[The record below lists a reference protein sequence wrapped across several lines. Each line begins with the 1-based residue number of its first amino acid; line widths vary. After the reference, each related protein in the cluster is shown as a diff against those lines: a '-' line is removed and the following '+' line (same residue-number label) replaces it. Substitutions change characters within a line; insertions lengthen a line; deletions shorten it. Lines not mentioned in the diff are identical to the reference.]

1 MIFAE
6 ILINSLSI
14 LTICGFIMIIRHK
27 KGITGSWELLIL
39 SCFMLEWAMGSFFE
53 EAVNTL
59 AMKTVWRNIT
69 QIGTFYTP
77 AAVLMFSI
85 AYSGI
90 LYQYRK
96 TIAKFVYFI
105 QTCSIL
111 FILTD
116 QWHHLARI
124 AIYIKNGSLI
134 VVTSIWDQVLISFN
148 FVYMAISITLMFI
161 FVFLSVKNMR
171 KQVFCVILGM
181 LVIVAYSLIKVSTN
195 GLFGISIPIS
205 GIFVLGE
212 LFMLLGVARYDLAM
226 VTPIARNEAINI
238 MNDGIIILTAEK
250 KIIDAN
256 PAALQI
262 FKQAKGAENKAVEIP
277 FLDTL
282 LKNSYPEWY
291 DTLLN
296 GRTCNLEI
304 TSNQGNDQRYFF
316 CESYEVKNKHR
327 KIIGS
332 FTTIKDITQQRK
344 NQDQLIRM
352 AEMDGLTGIYNR
364 RAFINRVETILK
376 EYNGRVCLL
385 FLDMDYFKQIN
396 DQYGHAA
403 GDTVLIEFCR
413 HVEAQL
419 PGDIL
424 FGRMGGEE
432 FALFCIM
439 NEEERMFQ
447 MAEEL
452 RRSIEYKQF
461 LYHDLEIKVTI
472 SLGIAYGNYHDFNR
486 LYNIADVNLYK
497 AKELGRNR
505 IVV

>member
-6 ILINSLSI
+6 VLINSLSI
-14 LTICGFIMIIRHK
+14 LTICGFILIIRHK
-27 KGITGSWELLIL
+27 KGVTGSRELLVL
-39 SCFMLEWAMGSFFE
+39 SLFMLEWAIGSFIE
-53 EAVNTL
+53 EGVSTL

-90 LYQYRK
+90 LHQYRK
-96 TIAKFVYFI
+96 IIARFVYFI

-111 FILTD
+111 FIFTD
-116 QWHHLARI
+116 QWHHLARN
-124 AIYIKNGSLI
+124 AIYIKNDSLI
-134 VVTSIWDQVLISFN
+134 VVTSIWDQLLISFN
-148 FVYMAISITLMFI
+148 FVYMVISFILMFV

-171 KQVFCVILGM
+171 KQVLCVILGM
-181 LVIVAYSLIKVSTN
+181 LVIVAYSFIKVSTN

-205 GIFVLGE
+205 GIFVFGE
-212 LFMLLGVARYDLAM
+212 FFMLLGVARYDLVM

-238 MNDGIIILTAEK
+238 MNDGIIILTAEG

-262 FKQAKGAENKAVEIP
+262 FKQAKGTENKAVEIP
-277 FLDTL
+277 LLDYL

-291 DTLLN
+291 DTLQN
-296 GRTCNLEI
+296 GRTCNLEL
-304 TSNQGNDQRYFF
+304 TSNQGNEHRYFF
-316 CESYEVKNKHR
+316 CESYEVKNKLQ

-352 AEMDGLTGIYNR
+352 AEIDGLTGIYNR
-364 RAFINRVETILK
+364 RAFISRVEVILK
-376 EYNGRVCLL
+376 EHQQKVCML

-403 GDTVLIEFCR
+403 GDTILIEFCR
-413 HVEAQL
+413 FVSAQL
-419 PGDIL
+419 PEDIL

-432 FALFCIM
+432 FALFCIL
-439 NEEERMFQ
+439 NEEEQ
-447 MAEEL
+447 VCKMAEEL
-452 RRSIEYKQF
+452 RRSIEMKQF
-461 LYHDLEIKVTI
+461 SYQNLVIKVTI
-472 SLGIAYGNYHDFNR
+472 SLGIAYGNFNDFNR

-505 IVV
+505 IVF